1 METAVSKTEG
11 SAGRAK
17 LAMFSAKMALT
28 GLCMG
33 ISPVLTVHANNQD
46 GSSSDLGVGQVGV
59 EDIIK
64 SGKSLDDSSL
74 GKLGEKVDDIGGG
87 GYNLFFKV
95 GTYAIVIGFVVA
107 GILLIFAGAPKRE
120 EAKAK
125 VGYII
130 GGAVLIFGAVVIT
143 ATIQKIA
150 TGLFGV

>member
-1 METAVSKTEG
+1 MEAVSKAKEI
-11 SAGRAK
+11 AGRAK

-33 ISPVLTVHANNQD
+33 ISPVLTVHAGPED
-46 GSSSDLGVGQVGV
+46 GSSSSDLGVGQVGV

-64 SGKSLDDSSL
+64 SGKSLDESSL

-107 GILLIFAGAPKRE
+107 GILLILAGAPKRE

-125 VGYII
+125 VGYIV